1 MINVCQN
8 IDMLIDR
15 WCQRRALKP
24 LSILLPKYV
33 TPLAHTDQ
41 KFELLEALRDV
52 KGLCRKELTAEEIE
66 LLIPALNALEDSLD
80 KWRSPQVKVD
90 RGLS

>member
-1 MINVCQN
+1 MINFYQN
-8 IDMLIDR
+8 IDTLIDR

-24 LSILLPKYV
+24 LAILHPKYV
-33 TPLAHTDQ
+33 TVLAHADQ

-52 KGLCRKELTAEEIE
+52 KGLCRKELTTEEIE

-80 KWRSPQVKVD
+80 KWLSP
-90 RGLS
+90 S